1 MIHMGLSL
9 LTVALESGSHH
20 IGTFPSLMN
29 YVKDDMC
36 KNLFWV
42 RTVVHYIPFNKSTA
56 FSMVYT
62 LIGLVFYNNIE
73 KLRAELA
80 LFSFKKA
87 CDVISYCLYSYRQ

>member
-29 YVKDDMC
+29 FVKDDMC

-42 RTVVHYIPFNKSTA
+42 GYLHVSLLQYNQIGKENEEHKMDGSILEDFCPVVF
-56 FSMVYT
+56 
-62 LIGLVFYNNIE
+62 
-73 KLRAELA
+73 
-80 LFSFKKA
+80 
-87 CDVISYCLYSYRQ
+87 